1 MLPAS
6 RQKPLKAPKETMNVI
21 WLSLVLKLKRVTRS
35 VPRTII
41 SMPNIFSDRCAQP
54 ERKQLPSLTGTLEA
68 TDHDSLARIAQ
79 VLQRDFRSTANQLR
93 QEGKVVRDKSQS
105 CVDAAYT
112 LDRLATTVK
121 DVDPNLL
128 LAYHEL
134 VTENPD
140 RVRHAELLRQVA
152 FTGKIKTASE
162 YLSAYISD
170 RTGGGRVA

>member
-1 MLPAS
+1 MT
-6 RQKPLKAPKETMNVI
+6 TM
-21 WLSLVLKLKRVTRS
+21 
-35 VPRTII
+35 
-41 SMPNIFSDRCAQP
+41 
-54 ERKQLPSLTGTLEA
+54 
-68 TDHDSLARIAQ
+68 SLARIAQ

-93 QEGKVVRDKSQS
+93 QEGQVVRDKSQS

-112 LDRLATTVK
+112 LDRLATTEK

-128 LAYHEL
+128 LAYHE
-134 VTENPD
+134 VVVENPD

-170 RTGGGRVA
+170 RTGGVPRRH

>member
-1 MLPAS
+1 MT
-6 RQKPLKAPKETMNVI
+6 TM
-21 WLSLVLKLKRVTRS
+21 
-35 VPRTII
+35 
-41 SMPNIFSDRCAQP
+41 
-54 ERKQLPSLTGTLEA
+54 
-68 TDHDSLARIAQ
+68 SLARIAQ

-93 QEGKVVRDKSQS
+93 QEGQVVRGKSQS

-134 VTENPD
+134 VAENPD

-152 FTGKIKTASE
+152 FTGKNQDGERISLRVHKRPHWWCSASA
-162 YLSAYISD
+162 LTTGVRPSASP
-170 RTGGGRVA
+170 R

>member
-1 MLPAS
+1 M
-6 RQKPLKAPKETMNVI
+6 
-21 WLSLVLKLKRVTRS
+21 
-35 VPRTII
+35 
-41 SMPNIFSDRCAQP
+41 
-54 ERKQLPSLTGTLEA
+54 
-68 TDHDSLARIAQ
+68 SLARIAQ

-93 QEGKVVRDKSQS
+93 QESQVVRDKSQS

-134 VTENPD
+134 VAENPD
-140 RVRHAELLRQVA
+140 RVRHAELLRHVA

-162 YLSAYISD
+162 YLSTYISD
-170 RTGGGRVA
+170 RTGGVPRRH

>member
-1 MLPAS
+1 MKAWRDPAGVNGGQHPDHN
-6 RQKPLKAPKETMNVI
+6 RNHLCYRCHIKNVVEG
-21 WLSLVLKLKRVTRS
+21 W
-35 VPRTII
+35 
-41 SMPNIFSDRCAQP
+41 
-54 ERKQLPSLTGTLEA
+54 ERATSAKEA
-68 TDHDSLARIAQ
+68 TTMTTMSLARIAAT
-79 VLQRDFRSTANQLR
+79 LQRDFHFTANQLR
-93 QEGKVVRDKSQS
+93 QEGRVVRVKSQS
-105 CVDAAYT
+105 CVDAADT
-112 LDRLATTVK
+112 LDRLAATVR

-140 RVRHAELLRQVA
+140 RVRHAELLRHVA

>member
-1 MLPAS
+1 MT
-6 RQKPLKAPKETMNVI
+6 TM
-21 WLSLVLKLKRVTRS
+21 
-35 VPRTII
+35 
-41 SMPNIFSDRCAQP
+41 
-54 ERKQLPSLTGTLEA
+54 
-68 TDHDSLARIAQ
+68 SLARIAQ
-79 VLQRDFRSTANQLR
+79 VVQGDFRSTANQLR
-93 QEGKVVRDKSQS
+93 QEGKVLRDKSQS

-134 VTENPD
+134 VAENPD

-162 YLSAYISD
+162 YLSLRVHKRPHWWCSASALT
-170 RTGGGRVA
+170 TGVRPSASPR